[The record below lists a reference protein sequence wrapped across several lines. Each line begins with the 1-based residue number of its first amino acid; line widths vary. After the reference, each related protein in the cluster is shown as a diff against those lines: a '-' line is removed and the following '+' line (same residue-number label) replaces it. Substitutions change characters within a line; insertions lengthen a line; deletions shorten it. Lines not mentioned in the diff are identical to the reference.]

1 MRVIV
6 DLVVNHT
13 SIKHPWFRAAE
24 RQRRLAVPRLLRLA
38 RRPAAGHEEARSS
51 SPTRRRASGAVG
63 EDGGVVPAPLLQA
76 AARPQRHQPAG
87 ARRDRQGHG
96 LLAAARASTAS
107 ASTPSRSCWRP
118 RASTQPRPPVPRPA
132 RLPAGAARAGRPAG
146 RATAILLGE
155 VNLPYEQQ
163 LQFFGGPDGDELT
176 MQFDFITHAGALP
189 VAGPRATPA
198 RWSRRSPP
206 GRRCRRTRSGR
217 RSCATTTSSPS
228 TS

>member
-1 MRVIV
+1 MVPGGRGRAWTRRSA
-6 DLVVNHT
+6 T
-13 SIKHPWFRAAE
+13 STSGAPT
-24 RQRRLAVPRLLRLA
+24 RRRTP
-38 RRPAAGHEEARSS
+38 EARSS
-51 SPTRRRASGAVG
+51 SPTRRRASGRCRRRRGSGTCTASTR
-63 EDGGVVPAPLLQA
+63 Q
-76 AARPQRHQPAG
+76 QPDLNVAEPEG

-118 RASTQPRPPVPRPA
+118 RASTRPRPPGSPTRTTTCGRCA
-132 RLPAGAARAGRPAG
+132 RWSAAAP
-146 RATAILLGE
+146 ATAILLGE

-176 MQFDFITHAGALP
+176 MQFDFITHAAALP
-189 VAGPRATPA
+189 VAGPRRRRPA
-198 RWSRRSPP
+198 GRGAHRP